1 MRDET
6 AHEWGTRDGWA
17 TRQCD
22 SEVACRGSYISGFQ
36 PLGFLFGL
44 NLGLRPRLVYFAPL
58 ALGGNGTAVMGGR
71 LAICLGLRRMVGGRV
86 PGAKAPCF
94 SVAGN
99 ALKSGPISEATAT
112 TGESVLRGCEWGTR
126 QVSLCQPSG
135 TVILDKSG

>member
-58 ALGGNGTAVMGGR
+58 ALGGNGAAVMGGR

-99 ALKSGPISEATAT
+99 ARTEVRAYLRSKSNDWRECTPWVWWCGRF
-112 TGESVLRGCEWGTR
+112 VVR
-126 QVSLCQPSG
+126 
-135 TVILDKSG
+135 